1 MRRFARAN
9 CSSLRTL
16 AEKSVCLG
24 PDHFPDVPAGDLFR
38 REAEALGGVLAVGDV
53 APHAEEP
60 DGLADGVEQR
70 GVEGR
75 LVEAEQR
82 WGSDVIGCLRC

>member
-1 MRRFARAN
+1 MPRPKRPLPRYTGRRP
-9 CSSLRTL
+9 
-16 AEKSVCLG
+16 V
-24 PDHFPDVPAGDLFR
+24 R

-82 WGSDVIGCLRC
+82 WGSDAIGCLRC